1 MPVGRGAAGEGC
13 GVDRAP
19 RRFMPSPAVHLVM
32 PRMAHLRLAPV
43 LLAVGLIGA
52 GGFAWY
58 QARAAAPPPVARPG
72 SPAPPITLP
81 LLDGGDADLA
91 RQRGNVVLLNFWAT
105 WCVPCRTEMPALQ
118 RLADGLRGERFVLF
132 TVDLQEDAAAIEP
145 FRRELGLGL
154 PVLLDRDGEVTR
166 SYGVRATGDLPDR
179 PARRAAPATPGT
191 AGRGRRGHALE
202 RRLDHRAGARVA
214 RAAGVTSTTA
224 DRTSALFILWRRMV
238 ATTRPAHHR
247 RAWPIARPHAVI
259 GVATA
264 LVLAGAVGLALV
276 LHVGPWAEPPLE
288 VLWPAP
294 SFTLTDQQHRPFGS
308 ADLAGRAALFSFV
321 YTNCPDA
328 CPLLTANMAQVQ
340 DRLRARGL
348 LGSNVELVSITVDPR
363 RDTPEVLAEYAA
375 RYRADPD
382 AWRFLSGEPEAI
394 YQVLWGFKL
403 NTLEVARAFE
413 GADVVPHSDR
423 FAVVDPQGRV
433 RAQPPGDETSPD
445 ELVRTLERVVP

>member
-118 RLADGLRGERFVLF
+118 RLADGLWGERFVLF

-166 SYGVRATGDLPDR
+166 SYGVRAL
-179 PARRAAPATPGT
+179 PATFLIDQ
-191 AGRGRRGHALE
+191 RGVLRQQ
-202 RRLDHRAGARVA
+202 RLGPLVEGGADTPWSGAWITEQVRA
-214 RAAGVTSTTA
+214 
-224 DRTSALFILWRRMV
+224 
-238 ATTRPAHHR
+238 
-247 RAWPIARPHAVI
+247 
-259 GVATA
+259 
-264 LVLAGAVGLALV
+264 
-276 LHVGPWAEPPLE
+276 
-288 VLWPAP
+288 
-294 SFTLTDQQHRPFGS
+294 
-308 ADLAGRAALFSFV
+308 
-321 YTNCPDA
+321 
-328 CPLLTANMAQVQ
+328 
-340 DRLRARGL
+340 L
-348 LGSNVELVSITVDPR
+348 LGQQ
-363 RDTPEVLAEYAA
+363 A
-375 RYRADPD
+375 
-382 AWRFLSGEPEAI
+382 
-394 YQVLWGFKL
+394 
-403 NTLEVARAFE
+403 
-413 GADVVPHSDR
+413 
-423 FAVVDPQGRV
+423 
-433 RAQPPGDETSPD
+433 
-445 ELVRTLERVVP
+445 